1 MNQHDELIELERAAW
16 QALSTEGA
24 AAPYY
29 EKTLAGTVLMLLPG
43 GLVVD
48 DRDQVVDSMRGTPWT
63 SYEMFDERVLDLTP
77 DSAVVA
83 YRVEATREDM
93 DYEALLNS
101 TYVREDGKWKLALH
115 QQTPL

>member
-48 DRDQVVDSMRGTPWT
+48 
-63 SYEMFDERVLDLTP
+63 ERVLDLTP

-101 TYVREDGKWKLALH
+101 TYVREDGEWKLALH